1 MPSGYQSDSYGQ
13 GSCTNATSTE
23 CCCSTLKKGSSSVDC
38 IDVEKLTCFVKAQKT
53 TSASKAGTKASALR
67 ADGTQ
72 LWIILCGALVFFMQ
86 CGFAMLEVGAV
97 RTHNTLNII
106 FKNLMDACLGAVFFY
121 SFGYAFAYGSN
132 DAGHFVGSNNF
143 FLMYENDDESGMY
156 LFFFQFAFAAT
167 ASTIVSG
174 AVAERTKI
182 IAYFIYAVV
191 ITGFVYPVVV
201 HWVWSPH
208 GWLSFFASR
217 EERIGPNG
225 MIDFA
230 GSGVVHI
237 VGGFAG
243 LCGSIVLGPRY
254 GRFEELEED
263 PPADDDGERPNTR
276 GMCNMGRYGAPQ
288 ELRGQ
293 SMMLAALGVLILWFG
308 WYGFN
313 CGSTLAYDGENAGKV
328 AVTTTLSA
336 ASAGVSAV
344 SVVRVLRGH
353 WAVDHGLNGVLAG
366 LVSVTAGCSVVD
378 EWAAIVIGLI
388 GGVVYFGASELLEM
402 LKVDDPLSAWPVHG
416 ACGVWGCLAVGIFA
430 QGRNIERAY
439 SASDPDLDA
448 VARGAQFAI
457 QLCGVV
463 AIVGWTVGC
472 CLPMFM
478 LIDKTIGM
486 RVSLA
491 VEDKGL
497 DVADHGMDPTRSFQF
512 REAARQQAAAQEQ
525 SLPYGKQEGEA
536 AAAAAAEEEQQSK

>member
-167 ASTIVSG
+167 AATIVSG
-174 AVAERTKI
+174 SVAERTKLA
-182 IAYFIYAVV
+182 AYFIYSIVL
-191 ITGFVYPVVV
+191 TGWIYPVVV
-201 HWVWSPH
+201 HWVWSSE
-208 GWLSFFASR
+208 GWLSAFAPEDVR
-217 EERIGPNG
+217 LGKLG
-225 MIDFA
+225 MIDYA
-230 GSGVVHI
+230 GSGVVHT

-243 LCGSIVLGPRY
+243 LCGAIAVGPRK
-254 GRFEELEED
+254 GRFSE
-263 PPADDDGERPNTR
+263 DGEVQDIP
-276 GMCNMGRYGAPQ
+276 
-288 ELRGQ
+288 GQ
-293 SMMLAALGVLILWFG
+293 SAASHSMLSALGVLILWFG

-313 CGSTLAYDGENAGKV
+313 CGSTLAFDGKNAGKV
-328 AVTTTLSA
+328 ATTTTLAPA
-336 ASAGVSAV
+336 AAAV
-344 SVVRVLRGH
+344 TGTLLEFVLHRVYDLDL
-353 WAVDHGLNGVLAG
+353 AMNCILAG
-366 LVSVTAGCSVVD
+366 LVSITAGCSVVD
-378 EWAAIVIGLI
+378 EYPACAIGTIGAILYVLAAK
-388 GGVVYFGASELLEM
+388 LL
-402 LKVDDPLSAWPVHG
+402 LFAKIDDPLGAWPVHG
-416 ACGVWGCLAVGIFA
+416 ACGVWGCLAVGIW
-430 QGRNIERAY
+430 GTETNILRAY
-439 SASDPDLDA
+439 GSGLDA
-448 VARGAQFAI
+448 TAVNDGRQFAV
-457 QLCGVV
+457 QLLGVT

-472 CLPMFM
+472 CFTLFW
-478 LIDKTIGM
+478 LVDKTVGM
-486 RVSLA
+486 RV
-491 VEDKGL
+491 
-497 DVADHGMDPTRSFQF
+497 T
-512 REAARQQAAAQEQ
+512 
-525 SLPYGKQEGEA
+525 
-536 AAAAAAEEEQQSK
+536 AEEEEKGADVYEHGADPTVTWQMRHAGASAEMAATMVSRASVDEWRPPAEMQK